1 MVATTALGW
10 HGLVLSFI
18 IAMLVMM
25 GAGRG
30 HTTIAALWGQGAKP
44 NKQTKRLSGGD
55 RTPSRARGASRPQP
69 DCSHGGRACDYG
81 RHFSARGGNDRHGWS
96 LEEAA
101 PWQAETVKDRRKLRA
116 EWQKKYPWVRWNYKT
131 RKRLSAPSVVTP
143 KTKSALPTTRITPA
157 SKALQTMQTTAG
169 GKPPPAW

>member
-1 MVATTALGW
+1 MIHRKVRVQVEGTCRQGRQYINRRSPTQILKAFPCHFPFAGGNMVATTALGW

-69 DCSHGGRACDYG
+69 
-81 RHFSARGGNDRHGWS
+81 
-96 LEEAA
+96 
-101 PWQAETVKDRRKLRA
+101 
-116 EWQKKYPWVRWNYKT
+116 
-131 RKRLSAPSVVTP
+131 
-143 KTKSALPTTRITPA
+143 
-157 SKALQTMQTTAG
+157 ALQPWRKGVRLREALQCKG
-169 GKPPPAW
+169 RQRPPRLVPRRSGALASRNRQRP